1 MGTLPVTKQRC
12 SENKIASVHRSTS
25 QDMQFTF
32 KVTQTLLSS
41 GCDGVQD
48 GAGTRSHPILGLPH
62 DGMGTWTHQGGKKGV
77 GRYANNWLVEGD
89 IRGAKDASQDL
100 PAHRIRFD
108 RRGLEQLN
116 QSIPDG
122 DLVLAMCPYCA
133 AGHGSVHS
141 IC

>member
-1 MGTLPVTKQRC
+1 MGSRTVLVLVA
-12 SENKIASVHRSTS
+12 ILFWV
-25 QDMQFTF
+25 
-32 KVTQTLLSS
+32 
-41 GCDGVQD
+41 
-48 GAGTRSHPILGLPH
+48 SHTMGWAPGLIR
-62 DGMGTWTHQGGKKGV
+62 GGKKGV